1 MTRIKDALDA
11 VAAAIIAQKDYLTDL
26 DRQIADGDH
35 GINMTRG
42 FQAAMDAVEEMD
54 DTTKPGPVLETIGRA
69 FIHNVGGAAGPLYG
83 TGFIKAAAVCDEDTK
98 LNVAS
103 FEKLLGAA
111 IAGIEKRGHAKKGDK
126 TMLDALIPI
135 HACFLP
141 ENAEGKTLFEVL
153 QDASHAAKEGVD
165 YTKTIAARR
174 GRASLVGERSIGH
187 EDPGA
192 VSSMLMYRA
201 LYNFL
206 RK

>member
-35 GINMTRG
+35 GINMARG
-42 FQAAMDAVEEMD
+42 FQAALDAVEEMD
-54 DTTKPGPVLETIGRA
+54 DTTKPGPVLYTIGKA
-69 FIHNVGGAAGPLYG
+69 FIGGAAGPLYG
-83 TGFIKAAAVCDEDTK
+83 TGFVRASEVCDEDTK
-98 LNVAS
+98 LSVAS

-135 HACFLP
+135 HECFLP
-141 ENAEGKTLFEVL
+141 EHAEGKTLFEVL
-153 QDASHAAKEGVD
+153 QEASHAAKEGVD
-165 YTKTIAARR
+165 FTKTIAARR